1 MTKPTSWIVLVVAL
15 LAASSGCDDRAA
27 GAEADKASK
36 DADAAAKSGK
46 DAKVTVDPNGNV
58 QVQTVDGN
66 GVSIDGAQ

>member
-1 MTKPTSWIVLVVAL
+1 MPKPTTWILLVVAL

-36 DADAAAKSGK
+36 DAGAAAKK
-46 DAKVTVDPNGNV
+46 PADAKVTVDPNGNV
-58 QVQTVDGN
+58 QVQAADGG